1 MQIDTADLISQVAL
15 QATTMKGFLK
25 VEEAV
30 CAKPM
35 LELIWNPILSLLGAA
50 FEDTESAG
58 VVSRCLESF
67 RRIIRLTSL
76 LGMYESRYFHH
87 GSG

>member
-1 MQIDTADLISQVAL
+1 
-15 QATTMKGFLK
+15 MKGFLK

-76 LGMYESRYFHH
+76 LECMSRAIL
-87 GSG
+87 SLRLWLN